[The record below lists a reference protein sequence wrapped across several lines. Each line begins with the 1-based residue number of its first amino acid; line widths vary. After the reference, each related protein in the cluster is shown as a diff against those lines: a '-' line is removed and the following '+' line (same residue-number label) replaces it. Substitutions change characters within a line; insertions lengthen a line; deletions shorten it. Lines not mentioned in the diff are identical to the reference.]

1 MHADLQGAL
10 SQINKSWKAFIH
22 NGKPLSK
29 KQVKHVLESGIL
41 KGYKTIADF
50 KENEVDELL
59 AQLETT
65 QD

>member
-22 NGKPLSK
+22 NGKSLSK
-29 KQVKHVLESGIL
+29 AQVEKVLKAGIA
-41 KGYKTIADF
+41 KGYKTTADF

-59 AQLETT
+59 KQIETT